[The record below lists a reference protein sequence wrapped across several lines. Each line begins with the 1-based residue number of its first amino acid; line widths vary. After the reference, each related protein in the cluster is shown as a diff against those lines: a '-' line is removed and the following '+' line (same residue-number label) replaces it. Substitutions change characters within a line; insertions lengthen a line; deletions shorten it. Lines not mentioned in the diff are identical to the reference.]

1 MTVHHHPADGLLVQI
16 LIAYDIWPKLTPKQR
31 DVLTR
36 QRKVRN
42 PEAKVPSDR
51 FLVIGEVKAAPRTM
65 ASLKRKGVVDDRGEA
80 SGYYSDNKTTY
91 VDFVAKRAAK
101 EALNGELR
109 EAAQEAVAGLKE
121 KVAAIVSDQIAE
133 KISREVRR

>member
-65 ASLKRKGVVDDRGEA
+65 ASLKRKGVVDDRGHLTL
-80 SGYYSDNKTTY
+80 SGAYTVLYGPDYN
-91 VDFVAKRAAK
+91 RP
-101 EALNGELR
+101 
-109 EAAQEAVAGLKE
+109 AVARHDVGLP
-121 KVAAIVSDQIAE
+121 SWDTPCGT
-133 KISREVRR
+133 